1 MHARSAPKKV
11 RKYILEVLELDG
23 QGDFAIQTALVARV
37 SALATCHEGDFV
49 LLREGANDMLAGR
62 AKLHFAIDGIP
73 LSMIEVFSLVRKEQN
88 LAVWKARAD
97 DKAECWHTSDILAA
111 VEHCVYPDGNVGTIL
126 PIEFQ

>member
-1 MHARSAPKKV
+1 M
-11 RKYILEVLELDG
+11 ELDG
-23 QGDFAIQTALVARV
+23 QDDYVIQTVLVARV
-37 SALATCHEGDFV
+37 SALATCQKGDFV

-62 AKLHFAIDGIP
+62 VELHFAIEGIP

-88 LAVWKARAD
+88 LAVWRARAD

-111 VEHCVYPDGNVGTIL
+111 VEHCVYPDGNVGSIL

>member
-1 MHARSAPKKV
+1 
-11 RKYILEVLELDG
+11 
-23 QGDFAIQTALVARV
+23 
-37 SALATCHEGDFV
+37 
-49 LLREGANDMLAGR
+49 MLAGR

-88 LAVWKARAD
+88 LAVRKARAD
-97 DKAECWHTSDILAA
+97 DKAECWHTSDMLAA